1 LPEKIILDACCG
13 GRMFWENKEHQSAIY
28 QDIRIDELPLMEKYG
43 LSFTVKPMVV
53 GDFRKMPYRDGVFK
67 MVLFDPPHLCLNKTA
82 WMAKKYGTI
91 KGMDVESDLNRGFL
105 ECWRVLR
112 DFGVLIFKW
121 NDQSVDIS
129 VVKKTFPA
137 VPIIYKKIGT
147 KGKRTYW
154 YVFMKI
160 PNE

>member
-1 LPEKIILDACCG
+1 
-13 GRMFWENKEHQSAIY
+13 
-28 QDIRIDELPLMEKYG
+28 
-43 LSFTVKPMVV
+43 
-53 GDFRKMPYRDGVFK
+53 

-137 VPIIYKKIGT
+137 VPIIYNKIGT